1 MAAYILGLYSLLNM
15 KYVTVKMTHPAHPNE
30 TLWMSRLSSFYKDNK
45 VTIDI
50 VYNHQLTLTIPCLS
64 LVVVVVATSI
74 TVSKLRATLAWRQET
89 ANNPSSGEASRG
101 GTTNK
106 PSGQAGS
113 GGTANNPSGQAGSGG
128 TANNPSSGQAGS
140 GWTAN
145 KASSGQAGSGGT
157 ANKPS
162 SGQASSGGTANKPSS
177 GQASSSGTANKASTG
192 QASSGGTANKAS
204 TGQASSGGTANK
216 PSSGQTSSGGTKNNV
231 LYSSQREIKA
241 VLRSDTLTHNEK
253 MNCTY
258 LNNSKS

>member
-89 ANNPSSGEASRG
+89 ANNPSSGQAGSVGTANKPSSGQARSGE
-101 GTTNK
+101 TTNK
-106 PSGQAGS
+106 PPSGQAGS
-113 GGTANNPSGQAGSGG
+113 GGTANKSSSGQAGSIGTANKPPSGQACSGG
-128 TANNPSSGQAGS
+128 TANKPSSGQAGS
-140 GWTAN
+140 GGTAN

-162 SGQASSGGTANKPSS
+162 SGQ
-177 GQASSSGTANKASTG
+177 
-192 QASSGGTANKAS
+192 
-204 TGQASSGGTANK
+204 
-216 PSSGQTSSGGTKNNV
+216 TKMLIDV
-231 LYSSQREIKA
+231 
-241 VLRSDTLTHNEK
+241 
-253 MNCTY
+253 
-258 LNNSKS
+258 